1 MELKELNYILVIAQE
16 QSISKAADRLFMAQ
30 SSLSQFLTK
39 FETSMRTKLFVRTTK
54 GVRLTY
60 SGEVFIRYAKHML
73 QDYHQA
79 ENELWD
85 IENLKAGKIEFG
97 ISSFRGAYLIPKV
110 LRRFYEAYPNIHVV
124 IHEHN
129 TKELKEM
136 VQQNELDIALLAVF
150 DDDSQLATDK
160 VMQDEIYIV
169 AHGDQPVLQKTHKSC
184 GCLWVN
190 MKDAAPYKF
199 LLSNEDTVLGNIA
212 VDEFKKCQMPII
224 AVNRNLTAQ
233 FALLMAKEGI
243 GLAFTYKSCAL
254 PRDNV
259 YYLSI
264 GKAGRYVNLV
274 LKYPEDGYRSKATN
288 LLGKIIREELGK

>member
-169 AHGDQPVLQKTHKSC
+169 AHGDQPVLQKTHKSR
-184 GCLWVN
+184 GRLWVN

-274 LKYPEDGYRSKATN
+274 LKYPEDGYRSKATK

>member
-1 MELKELNYILVIAQE
+1 MELKELNYILIIAQE

-150 DDDSQLATDK
+150 DDDSHLETDK

-169 AHGDQPVLQKTHKSC
+169 AHGNQPVLQKAHKTPN
-184 GCLWVN
+184 GLWVN

-199 LLSNEDTVLGNIA
+199 LLSNEGTVLGNIA
-212 VDEFKKCQMPII
+212 IDEFKKCNMPII
-224 AVNRNLTAQ
+224 AVNRDLTAQ

-254 PRDNV
+254 PRENV

-264 GKAGRYVNLV
+264 GKTGRYVNLV
-274 LKYPEDGYRSKATN
+274 LKYPEDGYRSKATK